1 MQDKVLVVDY
11 EKCNGCRL
19 CEVVCSFF
27 HTGTINPSRSRIK
40 IVNWE
45 EVGHLPMVCNHCEQ
59 AYCVEVCPTR
69 ACHREPE
76 NNNRVTID
84 KRLCIGCRTCII
96 ACPFGHPFFDI
107 QDRVTVKCDYCDG
120 DPQCV
125 RFCYAN
131 AVSFTGVDKTSVIKK
146 REFALQVNAAM
157 RLAR

>member
-11 EKCNGCRL
+11 EKCTGCRL
-19 CEVVCSFF
+19 CEVVCSLF

-40 IVNWE
+40 IVKWE
-45 EVGHLPMVCNHCEQ
+45 DVGHLPMTCNHCEQ
-59 AYCVEVCPTR
+59 AYCVEVCPTK

-76 NNNRVTID
+76 NNNMVAID
-84 KRLCIGCRTCII
+84 KKLCIGCRTCII

-125 RFCYAN
+125 RFCYVK
-131 AVSFTGVDKTSVIKK
+131 AVSFTGADKTSASKK
-146 REFALQVNAAM
+146 REFALRVNASM
-157 RLAR
+157 GLAR